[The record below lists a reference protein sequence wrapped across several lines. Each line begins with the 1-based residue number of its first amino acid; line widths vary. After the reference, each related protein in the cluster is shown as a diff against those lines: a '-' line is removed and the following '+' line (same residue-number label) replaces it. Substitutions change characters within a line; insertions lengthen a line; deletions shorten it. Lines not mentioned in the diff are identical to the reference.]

1 MRKFV
6 VLFSSVLAGASLFGA
21 ADPRAAS
28 QLYSKPTY
36 AQVMRLTAAV
46 RGEPIDHGP
55 WSDGSIPAS
64 RLYSTPTYAQ
74 VERLIATVKAIEKP
88 LVVRP
93 LLKPASDLEEVKE
106 TLNAI
111 IRAINNDTRIPQ
123 LSTLSAP
130 FEAVQ
135 DGASFLIYPI
145 QDNYGTSLVVEPV
158 TNRDTQ
164 VAQSV
169 VNFPVPIF
177 ANGRLTALS
186 VYTNATE
193 GTTLDFHSEVTRE
206 AAEAPLMLTF
216 PLTVIRGAD
225 SFVIDVENEG
235 DDTLTVTKK

>member
-1 MRKFV
+1 MKKHV
-6 VLFSSVLAGASLFGA
+6 VLAACSALVSVFA
-21 ADPRAAS
+21 
-28 QLYSKPTY
+28 YSAPVPMANQAWVTNK
-36 AQVMRLTAAV
+36 V
-46 RGEPIDHGP
+46 RQIVRD
-55 WSDGSIPAS
+55 
-64 RLYSTPTYAQ
+64 
-74 VERLIATVKAIEKP
+74 EKP

-93 LLKPASDLEEVKE
+93 MVKPETDLEEVKE

-111 IRAINNDTRIPQ
+111 IRAINNNKRIPQ
-123 LSTLSAP
+123 LSTIASP
-130 FEAVQ
+130 VEAVQ
-135 DGASFLIYPI
+135 DGGSFLIYPI
-145 QDNYGTSLVVEPV
+145 QDTDGTSLVVEPG
-158 TNRDTQ
+158 TNRAAQ

-169 VNFPVPIF
+169 INFPVPIF
-177 ANGRLTALS
+177 ATGWLTALS